1 MKKNTHVMYGL
12 ITAIVMIV
20 IGLIIYVAGLS
31 FKPGMQYVVYI
42 PFLIGIIMNAIAFS
56 KANNADVT
64 FGNIFGSGFK
74 VTAIVTL
81 ISIVWSFIFVMIFP
95 EIKDKAMELA
105 REQMQTKG
113 LTEEQMDQSIKMAQK
128 FFTTFMIAGI
138 LFMYLIVGII
148 FSLIGAGVAKKKP
161 AMPNMQQ
168 P

>member
-95 EIKDKAMELA
+95 EIKDKAMEMA

-138 LFMYLIVGII
+138 LFMYLIVGVI